1 MPIPVSELQKINP
14 SSIIELFEL
23 TTVAA
28 LHGSATTYRF
38 HAGTDGVTTGLN
50 AYNEIHWNNNTY
62 QRLPIEATGF
72 EYTSKQNP
80 RPTLTVSNLFSTI
93 STILASVNTTTPGND
108 LTGAT
113 LVRIRTMLRYLPND
127 NFTGN
132 NPYGTPD
139 NTQEFPREI
148 FTVARKSLETKN
160 VCQFELAN
168 TVDQQGVKLPKRR
181 FLPDEFPGIG
191 DFFG

>member
-28 LHGSATTYRF
+28 LHGSATTHRF
-38 HAGTDGVTTGLN
+38 HAGTDGVLTGVN
-50 AYNEIHWNNNTY
+50 AYNDIHWNGNTY
-62 QRLPIEATGF
+62 TRLPIEATGF

-80 RPTLTVSNLFSTI
+80 RPTLTVSNLFGTI
-93 STILASVNTTTPGND
+93 STILVNVNDTTVGND
-108 LTGAT
+108 LTRAPLT
-113 LVRIRTMLRYLPND
+113 RIRTMLRYLPND

-148 FTVARKSLETKN
+148 FNVARKSLETRDI
-160 VCQFELAN
+160 CQFELSAS
-168 TVDQQGVKLPKRR
+168 TDQAGVKLPKRR
-181 FLPDEFPGIG
+181 FLPDEFKGIG
-191 DFFG
+191 DFF

>member
-38 HAGTDGVTTGLN
+38 HAGTDGVLTGVN
-50 AYNEIHWNNNTY
+50 AYNDIHWNGNTY
-62 QRLPIEATGF
+62 TRLPIEATGF

-80 RPTLTVSNLFSTI
+80 RPTLTVSNLFGTI
-93 STILASVNTTTPGND
+93 STILVNVNDTTVGND

-113 LVRIRTMLRYLPND
+113 LTRIRTMLRYLPND

-148 FTVARKSLETKN
+148 FKVARKSLETRDI
-160 VCQFELAN
+160 CQFELA
-168 TVDQQGVKLPKRR
+168 TSTDAVGVKLPKRR
-181 FLPDEFPGIG
+181 FLPDEFKGIG
-191 DFFG
+191 NFF

>member
-38 HAGTDGVTTGLN
+38 HAGTDGVLTGVN
-50 AYNEIHWNNNTY
+50 AHNDIHWNGNTY
-62 QRLPIEATGF
+62 TRLPIEASGF

-80 RPTLTVSNLFSTI
+80 RPTIAISNLFGTI
-93 STILASVNTTTPGND
+93 STILANVNTTTVGND

-113 LVRIRTMLRYLPND
+113 LTRIRTMLRYLPND

-148 FTVARKSLETKN
+148 FLVARKSLETRN
-160 VCQFELAN
+160 ITQFELSAS
-168 TVDQQGVKLPKRR
+168 TDQAGVKLPKRR
-181 FLPDEFPGIG
+181 FLPDEFKGIG
-191 DFFG
+191 DFF

>member
-23 TTVAA
+23 STVAA
-28 LHGSATTYRF
+28 LHGSATTHRF
-38 HAGTDGVTTGLN
+38 HAGTDAVTTGVN
-50 AYNEIHWNNNTY
+50 AFNDIHWNGNVYT
-62 QRLPIEATGF
+62 RLPIEATGF
-72 EYTSKQNP
+72 EYNSKQNP
-80 RPTLTVSNLFSTI
+80 RPTLTVSNLFGTI
-93 STILASVNTTTPGND
+93 STILSSVNTTTVGND

-113 LVRIRTMLRYLPND
+113 LTRIRTMLRYLPND

-148 FTVARKSLETKN
+148 FEVSRKSLESRDM
-160 VCQFELAN
+160 CQFELA
-168 TVDQQGVKLPKRR
+168 TSTDAEGVKLPKRR
-181 FLPDEFPGIG
+181 FLPDEFKGIG
-191 DFFG
+191 NFF

>member
-23 TTVAA
+23 TTSAA

-80 RPTLTVSNLFSTI
+80 RPTLTISNLFSSI

-148 FTVARKSLETKN
+148 FSVARKSLETRD
-160 VCQFELAN
+160 VCQFELAQ
-168 TVDQQGVKLPKRR
+168 TTDQQGVKLPKRR

>member
-1 MPIPVSELQKINP
+1 MAIPHSELQKINP

-38 HAGTDGVTTGLN
+38 HAGTDGVLTGVN
-50 AYNEIHWNNNTY
+50 AHNDIHWNGNTY
-62 QRLPIEATGF
+62 TRLPIEASGF

-80 RPTLTVSNLFSTI
+80 RPTIAISNLFGTI
-93 STILASVNTTTPGND
+93 STILANVNTTTVGND

-113 LVRIRTMLRYLPND
+113 LTRIRTMLRYLPND

-148 FTVARKSLETKN
+148 FLVARKSLETRN
-160 VCQFELAN
+160 ITQFELSAS
-168 TVDQQGVKLPKRR
+168 TDQAGVKLPKRR
-181 FLPDEFPGIG
+181 FLPDEFKGIG
-191 DFFG
+191 DFF

>member
-28 LHGSATTYRF
+28 LHGSATTHRF
-38 HAGTDGVTTGLN
+38 HAGTDGVTTGTS
-50 AYNEIHWNNNTY
+50 AYDEIHWNGNTY

-72 EYTSKQNP
+72 EYTSKQSP
-80 RPTLTVSNLFSTI
+80 RPTLTVSNLFGTI
-93 STILASVNTTTPGND
+93 STILANVNNTTVGND

-113 LVRIRTMLRYLPND
+113 LTRIRTMLRYLPND

-148 FTVARKSLETKN
+148 FNVARKSLETRDI
-160 VCQFELAN
+160 CQFELAAS
-168 TVDQQGVKLPKRR
+168 TDQAGVKLPKRR
-181 FLPDEFPGIG
+181 FLPDEFKGIG
-191 DFFG
+191 EFF

>member
-1 MPIPVSELQKINP
+1 MPIPISELQKSNP
-14 SSIIELFEL
+14 SSKIELFEL

-38 HAGTDGVTTGLN
+38 HAGTDGVTTGVN
-50 AYNEIHWNNNTY
+50 AYDDIHWNGNTY

-80 RPTLTVSNLFSTI
+80 RPVLTISNLFGTI
-93 STILASVNTTTPGND
+93 STILANVNTTTVGND

-113 LVRIRTMLRYLPND
+113 LTRIQTLLRYLPND

-148 FTVARKSLETKN
+148 FLVARKSLETRDI
-160 VCQFELAN
+160 CQFELAAS
-168 TVDQQGVKLPKRR
+168 TDAVGVKLPKRR
-181 FLPDEFPGIG
+181 FLPDEFKGIG
-191 DFFG
+191 DFF

>member
-50 AYNEIHWNNNTY
+50 TYNEIHWNNNTY